1 MHIAIQRQN
10 INCVTALLAD
20 NIVPIDQKLQ
30 LNPVKIDVYNDNG
43 LTPFHAAIETNN
55 LCTYKLL
62 EEKALAE
69 KIPIYERVE
78 LKRGDTILHIAVEN
92 GAIDIVR
99 DLLKNKKIDVDKCNA
114 SGQTALYLARALDG
128 QSPSNIVQLLL
139 QYNAAGTVDKEN
151 QDGKSGIIPNC
162 FDEQWKKVSRIQC

>member
-1 MHIAIQRQN
+1 M
-10 INCVTALLAD
+10 TALLAD

-30 LNPVKIDVYNDNG
+30 LNPIKIDVYNDNG
-43 LTPFHAAIETNN
+43 LTPFHTAIETNN
-55 LCTYKLL
+55 LCSYKLL

-69 KIPIYERVE
+69 KTPIYERVE

-99 DLLKNKKIDVDKCNA
+99 DLLKNKKIDVNKSNA

-128 QSPSNIVQLLL
+128 ENTRNIVQLLL
-139 QYNAAGTVDKEN
+139 QYNAVDTVGVMYTEN
-151 QDGKSGIIPNC
+151 QSEDGKNGIISNRS
-162 FDEQWKKVSRIQC
+162 DEQWREVSRFQS